1 MPWHLPVNCDP
12 PIAPLTD
19 QGVEAIHEGAMH
31 ILEEIGIEFLNPEAC
46 AILQQAGCTVRGTNV
61 RMDRHFVMD
70 MVSKAPSQWTIT
82 PRNPDRK
89 LIIGGRYILF
99 GNVSSP
105 PNYWDV
111 KLNAKVPGTRETCQN
126 LIKLSQYFNCIHFV
140 GGYLVDPVDLH
151 ANTRHLDMLYA

>member
-1 MPWHLPVNCDP
+1 LR
-12 PIAPLTD
+12 I
-19 QGVEAIHEGAMH
+19 
-31 ILEEIGIEFLNPEAC
+31 
-46 AILQQAGCTVRGTNV
+46 
-61 RMDRHFVMD
+61 
-70 MVSKAPSQWTIT
+70 S
-82 PRNPDRK
+82 
-89 LIIGGRYILF
+89 GRYILF